1 MTHFFLGIFNRGLA
15 AGWLVLAV
23 LVLRLVLQKAPKW
36 APVLLWG
43 LVALRLVCPFSIE
56 SPLSLLPGARP
67 IPERVL
73 TGPSF
78 ALQTGVGPV
87 DTAVNGYL
95 GDRYFEGVTAPAGHG
110 RQVVAALGVLWAVG
124 VLALAAYALL
134 AGRRLRRRLTGAV
147 CRQDNIFVCEGLPAP
162 FLLGLARPRIYLPSA
177 LEGPARR
184 YVLAHEQAH
193 LRRRD
198 HWWKSLGFALL
209 TVYWFQPLLWLA
221 YALLCRDIELACDEA
236 VIKTLDAGQ
245 RADYSQALLTASVGG
260 HLAAGPLAFGE
271 VGVRQRVRAILRYH
285 KPAAWLLAAAIAV
298 CAVAA
303 VCFLTDPPGTRGA
316 GDTPLRPDPLQP
328 AATRWFDYWQTPQ
341 ELPAD
346 GRLETAIPALPGVT
360 FRWNAVSVEAVTA
373 AGVFPLY
380 SGLPVW
386 NGYFCDLTGDG
397 LPELCSTLSFGS
409 GLVDT
414 RVILYDYANGASYQ
428 LADRGVCDYTLRQ
441 DADGRLVVDKRDYG
455 SGEVLASGP
464 LVYADGCIQ
473 VAFDE
478 APQPALPPAGEGR
491 FSRPGRSPDRTL
503 LA

>member
-95 GDRYFEGVTAPAGHG
+95 GDRYFEGVTVPAGNG
-110 RQVVAALGVLWAVG
+110 ETVMTVLAGFWCAG
-124 VLALAAYALL
+124 VLALGTYAVR
-134 AGRRLRRRLTGAV
+134 GMRRLRRRVAEAV
-147 CRQDNIFVCEGLPAP
+147 RWRDDIFVCEGLPAP
-162 FLLGLARPRIYLPSA
+162 FLLGLVWPCVYLPADLDEKS
-177 LEGPARR
+177 RQ

-245 RADYSQALLTASVGG
+245 RADYSQALLTASLGG
-260 HLAAGPLAFGE
+260 RLTAGPLAFGE
-271 VGVRQRVRAILRYH
+271 VGVKRRIRSVLRYH
-285 KPAAWLLAAAIAV
+285 KPAGWLTALALLL
-298 CAVAA
+298 CAGAA
-303 VCFLTDPPGTRGA
+303 VCFLTDPARRADGGT
-316 GDTPLRPDPLQP
+316 
-328 AATRWFDYWQTPQ
+328 AAAVKWFDYWQTP
-341 ELPAD
+341 EEMPAD
-346 GRLETAIPALPGVT
+346 GRLETALSEFPGVT
-360 FRWNAVSVEAVTA
+360 FRWYAAGVEAVTA
-373 AGVFPLY
+373 DGVLPLY
-380 SGLPVW
+380 GGLPVW
-386 NGYFCDLTGDG
+386 SAYFCDLTGDG